1 MTTAHGRKL
10 ERMTANADWV
20 PVAGALRTLCNGWAA
35 RRDLTVYLGRDGG
48 EGVAPAFFQPKTAE
62 IELNSEYAFG
72 KGSDGSLVGDLTQR
86 AELSKYPIAGG
97 MALHESAHARFT
109 ASFWSEIPGML
120 DNKREWS
127 VFEWLE
133 EARVEGRMVLKFPKD
148 RGYLRACTRTIVMG
162 DDPLAWNPRG
172 AMILLIGR
180 HEVGVLEH
188 EDVAAV
194 EAHLVTLGWD
204 MQMQAACRSII
215 TEFMTLD
222 PEGEGLKRQ
231 LELAKELD
239 ELMPWDPPTAEDIL
253 FEIISKALDKASRGG
268 RIEAIEEGMA
278 EEAEKASEQR
288 KAEEKI
294 EIDNQMVAE
303 EVFKESTGGTGI
315 FLSKIASRRPPT
327 SLERAS
333 AVRLAKDLEKAKF
346 RDRALTEY
354 FSDVPPGRFNG
365 GEAMRREAT
374 RRAGGSTE
382 RFKPFRHQRYLETE
396 EPPLTVG
403 LMCDV
408 SGSMGRVQS
417 SIGTAVYVI
426 SEAVYRLD
434 KAAAAAVYFG
444 EKVYPGLARGER
456 LRTVNTWLAHDG
468 HEDFDNG
475 FRALDGELSLLRG
488 EGARL
493 LVVVSDGQYGATVP
507 GSSKGQLQAAR
518 DWLNTCVKNRV
529 GVVWIQL
536 RGQHT
541 PFSGPGIEVVT
552 VDGDILEATD
562 AIGQAAMRALEHVG
576 R

>member
-1 MTTAHGRKL
+1 MTAHGKKL
-10 ERMTANADWV
+10 ERMAANADWNH
-20 PVAGALRTLCNGWAA
+20 VAGALGTLCNGWAA

-48 EGVAPAFFQPKTAE
+48 QGIAPAFFQPKTAE

-72 KGSDGSLVGDLTQR
+72 KGSDGTLIGDLTQR
-86 AELSKYPIAGG
+86 SELSKYPTAGG

-109 ASFWSEIPGML
+109 ASFWSEIPAML
-120 DNKREWS
+120 DNRREWQ

-148 RGYLRACTRTIVMG
+148 KAYLRACTKTIVMG

-180 HEVGVLEH
+180 HETGVLDH

-215 TEFMTLD
+215 YEFMTLD
-222 PEGEGLKRQ
+222 PQGDELKRQ
-231 LELAKELD
+231 LELARELD
-239 ELMPWDPPTAEDIL
+239 ILMPYDPPTLEDFLRDLIEDAL
-253 FEIISKALDKASRGG
+253 GKAAQGG

-278 EEAEKASEQR
+278 EEAFKERQER
-288 KAEEKI
+288 ERREKI
-294 EIDNQMVAE
+294 EVDNQIKSK
-303 EVFKESTGGTGI
+303 EVFEDSTGGHSAV
-315 FLSKIASRRPPT
+315 LSKIGSSRPPT
-327 SLERAS
+327 SAERAA
-333 AVRLAKDLEKAKF
+333 AVMLSKDLEKAKY

-354 FSDVPPGRFNG
+354 YSDVPPGRFNG

-374 RRAGGSTE
+374 RRNGGDTS
-382 RFKPFRHQRYLETE
+382 RFKPFRHQRYQETE

-403 LMCDV
+403 VMSDI
-408 SGSMGRVQS
+408 SGSMGRVQA

-434 KAAAAAVYFG
+434 KASAAAVYFG
-444 EKVYPGLARGER
+444 EKVYPGLAKGER
-456 LRTVNTWLAHDG
+456 LRQVNTWLAHDG
-468 HEDFDNG
+468 EEDFDGG
-475 FRALDGELSLLRG
+475 FRALDGELTLLNG

-493 LVVVSDGQYGATVP
+493 LVVVSDGNYGAMVP
-507 GSSKGQLQAAR
+507 RSAKTQRAAAR
-518 DWLNTCVKNRV
+518 EWLDTCVKNRV

-541 PFSGPGIEVVT
+541 GFGGPGVEVVT
-552 VDGDILEATD
+552 VDGDILDATD
-562 AIGQAAMRALEHVG
+562 AIGQAAIRALEHVG